1 MPERCFRVAVLALTA
16 MIPFETR
23 FTLLGLSNLQWMFA
37 LAAASSIP
45 FLVRRRYELFTGVVI
60 AAAVFA
66 ATQWIAAAAAPDFF
80 SNAAKAALRVTAG
93 VILMAAAAV
102 SRNKDEMLRVWV
114 VGALAAAVYALAA
127 HAGFGV
133 PALFRTEE
141 FYRGAV
147 QRLSG
152 SFDYPN
158 TAAAFFAM
166 TIPLVWMVFRNPA
179 ARYASAG
186 LLWLALLLTQS
197 RGGVAAL
204 GAAAALAVIG
214 PYSRRAGA
222 GRLKMIGLAA
232 APGVLI
238 YVLAAWWSAP
248 PSARYELRLNKLQ
261 LGPNETGESEITIWN
276 TGGRNW
282 PAEGRRKVAL
292 AYRWFDVRRD
302 AFVSHDPVRTNL
314 EETVGAGD
322 RVTLR
327 APFRTPPDAGKY
339 LLVWELFRDD
349 LDWFSRA
356 GVIPALAEVDIGTAG
371 ERRSGHA
378 DLSRWYQSGGTDG
391 PQINASVTRPEL
403 WTAAIRMWRERPIAG
418 FGPDNFRLR
427 YGSYLGHT
435 KWDTSV
441 RANNLYLELLAGSGV
456 MGFAAFMAMTALK
469 RWDVTPVSLALIVFL
484 AHGLA
489 DVFLMTT
496 PVYFGFWILMG
507 IHQNLKETMP

>member
-1 MPERCFRVAVLALTA
+1 

-197 RGGVAAL
+197 RGGGAAL

-222 GRLKMIGLAA
+222 GRLKMIRSRSGTPA
-232 APGVLI
+232 
-238 YVLAAWWSAP
+238 
-248 PSARYELRLNKLQ
+248 
-261 LGPNETGESEITIWN
+261 
-276 TGGRNW
+276 GGT
-282 PAEGRRKVAL
+282 GRRKDVEKSPWPIDGLMSAGTPLSLTIPSGRILRKPSAL
-292 AYRWFDVRRD
+292 AI
-302 AFVSHDPVRTNL
+302 A
-314 EETVGAGD
+314 
-322 RVTLR
+322 
-327 APFRTPPDAGKY
+327 
-339 LLVWELFRDD
+339 
-349 LDWFSRA
+349 SR
-356 GVIPALAEVDIGTAG
+356 
-371 ERRSGHA
+371 
-378 DLSRWYQSGGTDG
+378 
-391 PQINASVTRPEL
+391 
-403 WTAAIRMWRERPIAG
+403 
-418 FGPDNFRLR
+418 
-427 YGSYLGHT
+427 
-435 KWDTSV
+435 
-441 RANNLYLELLAGSGV
+441 
-456 MGFAAFMAMTALK
+456 
-469 RWDVTPVSLALIVFL
+469 
-484 AHGLA
+484 
-489 DVFLMTT
+489 
-496 PVYFGFWILMG
+496 
-507 IHQNLKETMP
+507 